1 MKPLNKEDYISK
13 KRQKLDKNNIHLKK
27 KLKN

>member
-13 KRQKLDKNNIHLKK
+13 KRQKSDKNNIHLKK